1 MNCFCGLMNL
11 FYRYIVRGIYNV
23 FVWVVNEISKE
34 MVIVIV
40 DVVNDIKNL
49 NLIYIF
55 IDLFYNG

>member
-1 MNCFCGLMNL
+1 MDLFCGLMNL

>member
-1 MNCFCGLMNL
+1 MNLFCGLMNL

-55 IDLFYNG
+55 IDLFYDG

>member
-1 MNCFCGLMNL
+1 MDLFCGLMNL

-55 IDLFYNG
+55 IDLFYGG

>member
-1 MNCFCGLMNL
+1 MDLFCGLMNL

-55 IDLFYNG
+55 IDLFYDG

>member
-1 MNCFCGLMNL
+1 MNFFCGLMNL

-34 MVIVIV
+34 KVIVIV

-55 IDLFYNG
+55 IDLFYDG

>member
-1 MNCFCGLMNL
+1 MDLFCGLMNL

-55 IDLFYNG
+55 IDFFYDG

>member
-1 MNCFCGLMNL
+1 MNL
-11 FYRYIVRGIYNV
+11 FYRYIVRGIYNL

-55 IDLFYNG
+55 IDLFYDG

>member
-1 MNCFCGLMNL
+1 MDLFCGLMNL

-40 DVVNDIKNL
+40 DVVNDIKKL

-55 IDLFYNG
+55 IDLFYDG